1 MIFHVL
7 VSETHS
13 DPSQITK
20 MELLYNKSYRLKA
33 INNFCKELHIKVL
46 HWNYAEHTQS
56 ALTIYN
62 RWNSAEIEFT
72 ISTTVQWL
80 WTTVLAVFLLG
91 GARYFNLLW
100 TFNSSSV
107 AYTEILQD
115 RGG

>member
-7 VSETHS
+7 VSEKHS

-33 INNFCKELHIKVL
+33 VNNFCKELHIKVL
-46 HWNYAEHTQS
+46 HWNYAYHTQS

-72 ISTTVQWL
+72 IS
-80 WTTVLAVFLLG
+80 TTVLAVFLLG

-107 AYTEILQD
+107 AYTGILQD